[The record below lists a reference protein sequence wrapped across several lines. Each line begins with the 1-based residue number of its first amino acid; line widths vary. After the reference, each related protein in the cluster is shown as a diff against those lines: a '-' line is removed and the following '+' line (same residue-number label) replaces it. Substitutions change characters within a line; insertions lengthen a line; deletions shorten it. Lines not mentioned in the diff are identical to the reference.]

1 MSNDI
6 VPIHMQSTKSH
17 TRQGVCGA
25 GSIIRAGLILTS
37 DIDDVTCGYC
47 LEILDKIPEMKDFIR
62 ALDEEIEYLQ
72 LGLSLTEDRIDYLI
86 TNAIV
91 QSLSRIKLN
100 LITGYDYG
108 N

>member
-6 VPIHMQSTKSH
+6 VPIHMLSTKSD

-25 GSIIRAGLILTS
+25 GSLTRASLILTS
-37 DIDDVTCGYC
+37 NVDDVTCGYC
-47 LEILDKIPEMKDFIR
+47 LEILERPKEMKDFIR

-72 LGLSLTEDRIDYLI
+72 LGLSLTEDRIDSFV
-86 TNAIV
+86 TNAII

-100 LITGYDYG
+100 LTTGYDYG